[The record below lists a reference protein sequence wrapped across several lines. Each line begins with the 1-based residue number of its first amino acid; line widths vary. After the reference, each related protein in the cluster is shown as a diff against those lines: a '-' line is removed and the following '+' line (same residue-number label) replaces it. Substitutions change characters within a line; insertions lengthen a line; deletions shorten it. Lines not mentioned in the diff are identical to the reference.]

1 MLNIEGVLERI
12 QMLIHKNDLNASS
25 FAQKIGVQRSSMSHI
40 LSGRNK
46 PSLEFLA
53 KIEAAFS
60 EVTFSW
66 LLKGEEEFH
75 QENPISPPTPQKF
88 EQEIQPASD
97 ESQPHLTF
105 SDKPTKIVHYY
116 EDGSFETFHK
126 R

>member
-12 QMLIHKNDLNASS
+12 QMLIHKNELNASS
-25 FAQKIGVQRSSMSHI
+25 FAEKIGVQRSSMSHI

-46 PSLEFLA
+46 PSLEFLS

-66 LLKGEEEFH
+66 LLKGEEEVL
-75 QENPISPPTPQKF
+75 QEDPLLPPAPQKL
-88 EQEIQPASD
+88 ENETPLPSEVKPPKLD
-97 ESQPHLTF
+97 F
-105 SDKPTKIVHYY
+105 SDQPIKIVHYY